1 MEDLIGNT
9 VMTDINTSA
18 QTSTAMKGKSMVLLY
33 FSASWCPPC
42 RAFTPLLTEFYEKC
56 CKPNGVEIV
65 FISSDRDIQSFNEYF
80 GKMPWMSLP
89 EGDKQTQAKLSK
101 TFEVNGIPHLLVLD
115 ARTGH
120 FVTHN
125 AKGEVANV
133 AGDAEKG
140 NALIR
145 SWKAMESVPVNDAV
159 FAEKKFSIRTVVAFV
174 LKHPMFIVALIYFRP
189 FEKLKNKLGL

>member
-1 MEDLIGNT
+1 M
-9 VMTDINTSA
+9 
-18 QTSTAMKGKSMVLLY
+18 
-33 FSASWCPPC
+33 
-42 RAFTPLLTEFYEKC
+42 
-56 CKPNGVEIV
+56 EIV

-80 GKMPWMSLP
+80 GKMPWISLP
-89 EGDKQTQAKLSK
+89 EDDKQTQAKLSK

-159 FAEKKFSIRTVVAFV
+159 FAEKKFSIRYDPILPPFMYVHVCVYNRDIARLCTHHSQSHHHHLASSSQIFFNVHVFNKYYLSRTVVAFV